1 MEKLSLENA
10 GQETSLFSSK
20 WFLCALIV
28 FGVVVRLVQF
38 LANRS
43 LWLDEAALASSIVT
57 RSYLGLLQ
65 LLDHHQVAPVG
76 FLMVE
81 RFFVQMFGNSEY
93 ALRLFPLLAGIFSL
107 LLFLYVGKRILSPK
121 AVPIAMLLFA
131 TGQYL
136 IYYSSEVK
144 PYSCDVAVAL
154 LLFSTTFYVMS
165 NSLSVLRL
173 VLFGL
178 LGAISIWFSY
188 PAVFVLAGIGICLT
202 VLHLSRREWAKF
214 GYLSVVF
221 SLWAF
226 SFLLCYIYIIR
237 NYTVG
242 PGLLDFWKDT
252 LMPLPPSSFSEIKWL
267 AETFHQTFVN
277 PGGFRIKVSLIVM
290 ICFVVGCVSIF
301 KTQKG
306 KLCLLLSP
314 ILFNLLASG
323 LRAYPFG
330 DRVIL
335 YIVPT
340 LLIGVAEGVEQI
352 RKRLWISTPA
362 IGIVVVALVI
372 FYPALTAGKLLF
384 KPFARE
390 EIKPL
395 LSYLQDHRQ
404 QEDVLYVYCGAS
416 KAFKYYAS
424 IYGLDKTNYII
435 GKREDN
441 LAGYTSQLD
450 KLRACRRVW
459 AIFTH
464 VGQTNGISN
473 EKFVLYYLDGIGKR
487 IDSQTSH
494 GASLYLYD
502 LSGAQKT
509 PGL

>member
-1 MEKLSLENA
+1 MKLS
-10 GQETSLFSSK
+10 QRVSIIYSSN
-20 WFLCALIV
+20 WLLWGLLGFGIV
-28 FGVVVRLVQF
+28 LRLVNY
-38 LANRS
+38 LANRA
-43 LWLDEAALASSIVT
+43 LWVDEAALASSIVS

-65 LLDHHQVAPVG
+65 PLDYHQVTPVG
-76 FLMVE
+76 FLVVAS
-81 RFFVQMFGNSEY
+81 FFVQVFGNSEY
-93 ALRLFPLLAGIFSL
+93 ALRLFPLLAGISSL
-107 LLFLYVGKRILSPK
+107 LLFLYVAKRILSPK
-121 AVPIAMLLFA
+121 AVPIAMLLFV

-165 NSLSVLRL
+165 NSLSAFRL

-178 LGAISIWFSY
+178 LGAGAVWFSY
-188 PAVFVLAGIGICLT
+188 PAVFVLAGVGICLT
-202 VLHLSRREWAKF
+202 ILYLSRRDWAKF
-214 GYLSVVF
+214 GCLSVVF

-237 NYTVG
+237 NYTVR
-242 PGLLDFWKDT
+242 PALIDFWKDT
-252 LMPLPPSSFSEIKWL
+252 LMPLPPWSWSEIKWFP
-267 AETFHQTFVN
+267 ETFRQIFIN
-277 PGGFRIKVSLIVM
+277 PGGFRAKVSLIIM
-290 ICFVVGCVSIF
+290 ISFVVGCVSVF
-301 KTQKG
+301 KSKKE
-306 KLCLLLSP
+306 KLCILLSP
-314 ILFNLLASG
+314 ILFNLLASV

-330 DRVIL
+330 ARVIL

-362 IGIVVVALVI
+362 IGVVVVALVI
-372 FYPALTAGKLLF
+372 SYPTLTACKLLF

-395 LSYLQDHRQ
+395 LSYLQNYRQ

-424 IYGLDKTNYII
+424 TYGLDKTNYII

-464 VGQTNGISN
+464 VGQTDGINN